1 MKNKFLITLITL
13 LACFCSAKAD
23 IAVNEKNFP
32 DMGFRRWIQANIKG
46 AQDGV
51 LSDEEIAAVKEME
64 ISHGTTSDM
73 HVNNING
80 IAFFT
85 ELEELCVY
93 NCPFIFGSYVGVHQ
107 LDLSKNLKLK
117 SVRLS
122 GGVHDDFFGNSDSI
136 HSVNVKGLPQLE
148 QIVIQ
153 NPAFSELDLS
163 GCGKL
168 KSASVTN
175 GVIVSLNLEGCVSL
189 DTLVC
194 SGNRIASLNLS
205 QLPSLTFVDC
215 SNNILRSLDFSGKY
229 NLKTLNI
236 AKNHLSS
243 LTIEGF
249 NELLSL
255 DCSKNSLWDLSVSN
269 CLTLEVL
276 NCSDNLINKLNISN
290 CENLKEINSMGNSL
304 QTISLSNLPQLRY
317 YNCKGNSLKNLNF
330 LRGCS
335 SLKTLCCSNNRFEHL
350 DCSWLTALDSIDFSR
365 CNKLKSV
372 PILPVGIKKVIC
384 SNVPIIANVDWA
396 RYTELIWL
404 EASNCELTTF
414 DASKCSSSL
423 EVLCLLGNHI
433 MELDL
438 STLNR
443 LDWRTSSL
451 WQEVK
456 LPAVYREDRSM
467 WEVFLPASF
476 DFTRVESVDGRYMGG
491 SPSRG
496 DTGTPTH
503 VRMECFT
510 DENGQKRCSFFTD
523 RIKRGYDRY
532 GNSTTPFFYHYKT
545 NNSGVP
551 SFGVEVV
558 GYQVPSGVE
567 DLAADKT
574 VKGVV
579 YYDLQGHESAVPFSG
594 FNIEVTQFTDGTS
607 QSKKVVK

>member
-1 MKNKFLITLITL
+1 M
-13 LACFCSAKAD
+13 
-23 IAVNEKNFP
+23 
-32 DMGFRRWIQANIKG
+32 ANILI
-46 AQDGV
+46 QFVTSPINISMIV
-51 LSDEEIAAVKEME
+51 LCTIGTILLWRKANETKSIQLRNYCSTLWTSVGILGTFVSIY
-64 ISHGTTSDM
+64 IS
-73 HVNNING
+73 
-80 IAFFT
+80 
-85 ELEELCVY
+85 
-93 NCPFIFGSYVGVHQ
+93 
-107 LDLSKNLKLK
+107 
-117 SVRLS
+117 LS
-122 GGVHDDFFGNSDSI
+122 GMDFTSANNNAIES
-136 HSVNVKGLPQLE
+136 L
-148 QIVIQ
+148 IQ
-153 NPAFSELDLS
+153 NIIPAFSTSIIGIVGAIICTICNKLS
-163 GCGKL
+163 
-168 KSASVTN
+168 
-175 GVIVSLNLEGCVSL
+175 
-189 DTLVC
+189 
-194 SGNRIASLNLS
+194 
-205 QLPSLTFVDC
+205 
-215 SNNILRSLDFSGKY
+215 
-229 NLKTLNI
+229 I
-236 AKNHLSS
+236 AKAEEVEENDFTNTKNRFGVHNKSNS
-243 LTIEGF
+243 P
-249 NELLSL
+249 ELIL
-255 DCSKNSLWDLSVSN
+255 
-269 CLTLEVL
+269 LE
-276 NCSDNLINKLNISN
+276 I
-290 CENLKEINSMGNSL
+290 ENLKEINSMGNSL

-317 YNCKGNSLKNLNF
+317 YNCKSNSLKSLSF

-384 SNVPIIANVDWA
+384 SNVPIIANIDWA
-396 RYTELIWL
+396 MYTELMWL

-503 VRMECFT
+503 VGMECFT

-532 GNSTTPFFYHYKT
+532 GNSTTPFFYRYKT